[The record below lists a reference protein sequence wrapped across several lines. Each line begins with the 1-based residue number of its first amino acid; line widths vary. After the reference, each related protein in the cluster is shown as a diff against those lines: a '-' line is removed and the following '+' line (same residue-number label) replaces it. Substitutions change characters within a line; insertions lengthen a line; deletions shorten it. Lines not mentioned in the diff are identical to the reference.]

1 MSEREAVVAFL
12 RMRNGDLTE
21 EEATVLE
28 LYAQAIEDGDHL
40 KVPANDAPEKDGPWN
55 DPAF

>member
-28 LYAQAIEDGDHL
+28 LYAQAIEDGDHRGRR
-40 KVPANDAPEKDGPWN
+40 PSRTETT
-55 DPAF
+55 